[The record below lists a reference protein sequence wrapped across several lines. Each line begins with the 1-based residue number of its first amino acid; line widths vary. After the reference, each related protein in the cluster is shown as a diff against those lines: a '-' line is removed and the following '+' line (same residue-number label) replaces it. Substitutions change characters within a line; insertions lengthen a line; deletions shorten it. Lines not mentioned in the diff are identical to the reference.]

1 MRVFFSCL
9 LLVLSANLWAQ
20 KAPNYFHSIAPDAV
34 VLPESARREFEPLQY
49 AAFTL
54 DYDAMVAHLRNAP
67 KAVSGN
73 APNRVCLVTLP
84 LANGF
89 TEDFSV
95 TKISPMAP
103 ALEALHPEIITL
115 SGISLN
121 KPGMQV
127 RITVSP
133 YWGLRGMI
141 IHGDKSV
148 EFVQPLALGQ
158 NQYYMA
164 FDPIYEPRHPLAGAL
179 QSKTETA
186 IDVSNLKTEITS
198 RFSPGA
204 PKPEGGLELEQEVQL
219 KVYKFACACTGEFSQ
234 DNGGTKDAVFQ
245 KVTEFANMLNAIY
258 ERDVNIRLELI
269 PESYDIIFLDPAT
282 DPYTGTDVG
291 GWMSQNTT
299 NMYNV
304 LGSTDK
310 YDIGHVFARY
320 LGGPAIGVAGGLCCT
335 QFKGRG
341 CSAWYGPPYGSEFF
355 AIVGQEIGHMWRSGH
370 TFNQCSV
377 DSQYDIDSACEPGS
391 GSTIMSYNGACG
403 SNNIGG
409 GGTALYYHACSI
421 AEIRNFVRNQEGATC
436 GTYLASGNSAPI
448 VNNPYP
454 EQLFIPVRTPFELT
468 GSAIDP
474 DGDLNLTYCWDEMD
488 LGPTSALG
496 LPTGNAPAFRWFP
509 PSSNPTRTFP
519 RIQNVI
525 GNTNS
530 ITEILPTYNRDLN
543 FVLVVRDNKS
553 NGGGVGMDTVSLQ
566 ATTSAG
572 PFLVTYPVLNTV
584 IWKVGE
590 YQTVTWDVAN
600 TNNTLVNCQKVN
612 IRLSTD
618 GGLTYPITLIE
629 GVPNIGKA
637 CIVVPNNIS
646 TSARVRV
653 EAADNVFF
661 DISNA
666 NFKIEQPVAPS
677 FSLCAGNLI
686 DFVCFPNSY
695 STSISTSALAGFST
709 PITLSATGL
718 PIGATATFS
727 PNPVVA
733 GGTSTLTVTFP
744 ANSPETSFDLIVQ
757 GSAGAGS
764 SSSVITLTTTSNN
777 FASFTPFAPANGASG
792 VNTQPLLQWST
803 AADADTYEVEIATSP
818 SFAPNS
824 IVSSNPNVTLGSYQ
838 ITTGLTEGGVYYW
851 RVRPKN
857 TCGAAAWSE
866 TQVFVVTVLS
876 CAQLSANDIP
886 KNISANGTPTI
897 ESKITVLA
905 GGQISDVNV
914 KKVQG
919 FHEYFKDLEVRLISP
934 LGTDVL
940 LWKDRCGSY
949 NGNFNISFDD
959 GAGSAFACPPPT
971 NNAASKASG
980 SLSAFNGQEAAG
992 VWTLRVK
999 DNSTSSGGSISAFEI
1014 QICSNEATNPPLI
1027 TVNNVLQIASGSN
1040 AGIDASYL
1048 KAEDSNN
1055 TASQLT
1061 FTIIGLPQNG
1071 LLQINGSDLQVGS
1084 QFTQADIDNG
1094 ALRYFD
1100 FGLNAGTDSFRF
1112 VVSDGE
1118 GGMATGIFQ
1127 VSPLVGTHDIQNVLG
1142 FELSPNPA
1150 DAVLRLSLNEALA
1163 ADALITMYNAAGQ
1176 LVHRWTLAAGNT
1188 FLALQIAD
1196 LPDGVYAVSIENEAI
1211 KGVKKVVVR

>member
-1 MRVFFSCL
+1 MRLFLFFII
-9 LLVLSANLWAQ
+9 LVLSASLSAQ
-20 KAPNYFHSIAPDAV
+20 KAPDYFHSISPDAV
-34 VLPESARREFEPLQY
+34 VLSESARREFEPLQY
-49 AAFTL
+49 AAFTV
-54 DYDAMVAHLRNAP
+54 DYEAMVTHLQNAP
-67 KAVSGN
+67 KAFSSE
-73 APNRVCLVTLP
+73 AQKRTCLMSLP

-89 TEDFSV
+89 KEDFSV

-115 SGISLN
+115 SGIALN
-121 KPGMQV
+121 KPGMQL
-127 RITVSP
+127 RITISP
-133 YWGLRGMI
+133 YWGFRAMI
-141 IHGDKSV
+141 IRADKAV
-148 EFVQPLALGQ
+148 EFIQPVALGQ

-164 FDPIYEPRHPLAGAL
+164 FDPINEPRHPLAGAL

-421 AEIRNFVRNQEGATC
+421 AEIRNFVSNQEGATC
-436 GTYLASGNSAPI
+436 GTFLPSGNSAPI
-448 VNNPYP
+448 VTNPYP

-474 DGDLNLTYCWDEMD
+474 DGDTNLTYCWDEMD

-496 LPTGNAPAFRWFP
+496 LPTGNAPAFRWYP
-509 PSSNPTRTFP
+509 PASNPTRTFP
-519 RIQNVI
+519 RIQNIV
-525 GNTNS
+525 GNINS
-530 ITEILPTYNRDLN
+530 STEVLPTYNRDLN
-543 FVLVVRDNKS
+543 FVLVARDNKI
-553 NGGGVGMDTVSLQ
+553 NGGGVGMDTISLQ

-572 PFLVTYPVLNTV
+572 PFLVTYPVLASV

-612 IRLSTD
+612 IRLSAD
-618 GGLTYPITLIE
+618 GGLTYPVSLAA

-637 CIVVPNNIS
+637 CVLVPNNVS
-646 TSARVRV
+646 TTARIRV

-666 NFKIEQPVAPS
+666 NFKIQQPSVES
-677 FSLCAGNLI
+677 FSLCSDKLI
-686 DFVCFPNSY
+686 DLVCLPGGF
-695 STSISTSALAGFST
+695 STNISSAALAGFST
-709 PITLSATGL
+709 PITLSASGL
-718 PIGATATFS
+718 PNGATADFS
-727 PNPVVA
+727 PNPVTA
-733 GGTSTLTVTFP
+733 GGTSTLFVSFP
-744 ANSPETSFDLIVQ
+744 ANTPETTFDLSIQ
-757 GSAGAGS
+757 GTAGAGS
-764 SSSVITLTTTSNN
+764 SSSVITLSTVSNN
-777 FASFTPFAPANGASG
+777 FASFAPIAPANGASG

-803 AADADTYEVEIATSP
+803 SVDANAYEVEVATSP
-818 SFAPNS
+818 SFAPNT
-824 IVSSNPNVTLGSYQ
+824 IVIANPNVPVGSYQ
-838 ITTGLTEGGVYYW
+838 ISTGLMEGGVYFW

-857 TCGAAAWSE
+857 SCGAANWSE

-876 CAQLSANDIP
+876 CAQFSANDVP

-934 LGTDVL
+934 MGTDLL

-949 NGNFNISFDD
+949 NGSFNISFDD
-959 GAGSAFACPPPT
+959 GAASAFSCPPPN
-971 NNAASKASG
+971 NNAASKANG
-980 SLSAFNGQEAAG
+980 ALAVFNGQDAAG
-992 VWTLRVK
+992 IWTLRVK

-1027 TVNNVLQIASGSN
+1027 TVNNILQIAPGTN
-1040 AGIDASYL
+1040 AVVDANFL

-1055 TASQLT
+1055 TASQLV
-1061 FTIIGLPQNG
+1061 FTIVGLPLNG
-1071 LLQINGSDLQVGS
+1071 ILQINGSDLIVGS

-1094 ALRYFD
+1094 LLRYFD
-1100 FGLNAGTDSFRF
+1100 FGFNAGTDSFRF

-1118 GGMATGIFQ
+1118 GGMATGIFE
-1127 VSPLVGTHDIQNVLG
+1127 VSPLVSTHDIQNMLG

-1150 DAVLRLSLNEALA
+1150 DAVLRLSLNEALS
-1163 ADALITMYNAAGQ
+1163 ADALISMYNTAGQ
-1176 LVHRWTLAAGNT
+1176 RVHSWTLAAGNT
-1188 FLALQIAD
+1188 FLTLQITD
-1196 LPDGVYAVSIENEAI
+1196 LPDGIYAVSIENETV